1 MMKFEVGQKASTTKT
16 ITDQDVRDFARL
28 SGDHNPIHLD
38 DQYAEKTRFKKRI
51 AHGML
56 TVSLISQVAGTQLP
70 GPGSIYLSQ
79 TLKFKNP
86 VYIGDTITATLEII
100 NIRSDKPIIT
110 LKTWAQN
117 QNGDILVEGEAM
129 VYYEPVLS

>member
-1 MMKFEVGQKASTTKT
+1 MKFEVGQKASTTKT
-16 ITDQDVRDFARL
+16 ISDQDVRDFARL

-100 NIRSDKPIIT
+100 SIRSDKPIIT

-129 VYYEPVLS
+129 VYYEPVLA